1 MLKMPDGQNQLLD
14 AVLALVKGQQLQTI
28 EEKRQTSLLTRMLKH
43 LESIDKSLEQGQLA
57 EQLRYFLGQMK
68 PELRETHAFHKA
80 KVNKKSLRG
89 DIRKSLVKAKSCN
102 DSKESFEDH
111 QYRYPR
117 LAIWLEEHPGPDR
130 HKTAK

>member
-1 MLKMPDGQNQLLD
+1 MLKMPDENSQLLD

-57 EQLRYFLGQMK
+57 EQLRYFLGQLK

-80 KVNKKSLRG
+80 KANKKSLQG
-89 DIRKSLVKAKSCN
+89 DIRRALGKARSCE
-102 DSKESFEDH
+102 DSKESAD
-111 QYRYPR
+111 YR
-117 LAIWLEEHPGPDR
+117 AVTVIH
-130 HKTAK
+130 